1 MLLSD
6 SIFRSCTFYRPRL
19 RSLSNSCNVG
29 AGDRLISVNDT
40 NLHGLSHATTVD
52 ILQNAP
58 DDVTLVVSQ
67 PKERLY
73 RGERGDV
80 AFAVHAQSC
89 HFTGLSSYLLY
100 LLLVLTEAASADAI
114 HGKATMNTFY
124 SDQEGE
130 VSVDDL
136 SEEHVRT
143 ESPSPPPHSSNA
155 IAATFSPVHQQA
167 NLQDSKTNAVK
178 TKPNGVQQCL
188 DRILATAASSTT
200 SKPQKGLEPMPP
212 ALPPKTRKPKFSEA
226 PKVTDHSDRGD
237 SDLDED
243 AYYSSQEKVKKV
255 GVMCC

>member
-1 MLLSD
+1 M
-6 SIFRSCTFYRPRL
+6 
-19 RSLSNSCNVG
+19 
-29 AGDRLISVNDT
+29 NDT
-40 NLHGLSHATTVD
+40 DLHGLSHATTVD

-73 RGERGDV
+73 RGKRGNV
-80 AFAVHAQSC
+80 TFAAYVSSC
-89 HFTGLSSYLLY
+89 HITSLSSC
-100 LLLVLTEAASADAI
+100 LLLLLLFLTETASGDAI
-114 HGKATMNTFY
+114 QAKPTINAFY
-124 SDQEGE
+124 SDQDGE

-143 ESPSPPPHSSNA
+143 ESPSPPPHGSHA
-155 IAATFSPVHQQA
+155 IAAAFSPVRQKA
-167 NLQDSKTNAVK
+167 NSQDSKTNAVK

-188 DRILATAASSTT
+188 DRILATAATSTT
-200 SKPQKGLEPMPP
+200 SQHHTGSDPIPP

-226 PKVTDHSDRGD
+226 PKLTDHSDRGD

-255 GVMCC
+255 GVFMLNSPRVSYALQKRHIGVDL